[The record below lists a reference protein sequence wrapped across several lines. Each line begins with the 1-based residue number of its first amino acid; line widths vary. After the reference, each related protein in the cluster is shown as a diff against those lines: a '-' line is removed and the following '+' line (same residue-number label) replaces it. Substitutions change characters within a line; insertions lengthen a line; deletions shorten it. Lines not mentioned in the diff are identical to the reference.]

1 MSPPLDILS
10 IIFKGV
16 CLLFCQSTYLFIGD
30 EGYLYVES
38 LTSLF
43 LHFTSLF
50 TYNSVMHKYLHTS
63 FFYYWNSTSLWF
75 LALSLSLS
83 LRAVKYH
90 RALGVLFWIFATL
103 HMLIYQ
109 VKWLQKGTLATNAW
123 QNVRSI
129 PRNSID
135 IWRYL
140 FPLFCRITLDY
151 LVSYYSLV
159 IYCMFLSCLR
169 LSSNILFWIPFSVI

>member
-1 MSPPLDILS
+1 MICYDKMWYDTIRYDTVCYGMGWSGIQS
-10 IIFKGV
+10 IIYS
-16 CLLFCQSTYLFIGD
+16 LLFVHFRPSLYSLPHYFI
-30 EGYLYVES
+30 
-38 LTSLF
+38 F
-43 LHFTSLF
+43 
-50 TYNSVMHKYLHTS
+50 YNRLVSHEWKLN
-63 FFYYWNSTSLWF
+63 FQLQ
-75 LALSLSLS
+75 LARSLSLS